1 MNAQTTTALIAA
13 SIFNS
18 MDRVEQAYTLIMS
31 GACRDRDSLCEVLG
45 INRRNLSSV
54 FLRLR
59 QRIGM
64 RVMTNRNNRFYLE
77 AVSA

>member
-1 MNAQTTTALIAA
+1 MNASTLTTIIAGALFENMNRA
-13 SIFNS
+13 
-18 MDRVEQAYTLIMS
+18 EQAYAFIIS
-31 GACRDRDSLCEVLG
+31 GVCRNRDELCEALG

-59 QRIGM
+59 QLTGK

>member
-18 MDRVEQAYTLIMS
+18 MDRVEQAYALIIS
-31 GACRDRDSLCEVLG
+31 GVCRNRDELCEALG

-59 QRIGM
+59 QLTGK